1 MIAISSRTQNR
12 LKWLFH
18 KLEYCIYMAPAT
30 ARYKTHE
37 LRPFPIRMDRLQV
50 DIILFI
56 LFWGERRQTIK
67 RSLHPSP
74 IHPYNRYQSNCVG
87 ILSSKKQHKIWQDDD
102 DGGGI
107 DVGTG
112 LYPKLDY
119 VNVKKLGV
127 GAFQSWPRNWSYPNL
142 FLESRC
148 QSTLG
153 AVHQSVRGDDFAT
166 GKFA

>member
-56 LFWGERRQTIK
+56 LFWGERGQTIE

-87 ILSSKKQHKIWQDDD
+87 ILSSKITQNL
-102 DGGGI
+102 
-107 DVGTG
+107 TG
-112 LYPKLDY
+112 RRRRRWRHRRRHRFVPKTRLCQCQETRCRC
-119 VNVKKLGV
+119 VSKL
-127 GAFQSWPRNWSYPNL
+127 AP
-142 FLESRC
+142 
-148 QSTLG
+148 
-153 AVHQSVRGDDFAT
+153 
-166 GKFA
+166 